1 MKHNSMH
8 KRLPLIICIVIAGLA
23 VVGIM
28 RRSEG
33 RRSGIAEEFTP
44 PGGDTLAVAIEMS
57 PLTYN
62 LRNDTIEG
70 FDYLLLRDIAREH
83 GIPVVFH
90 PFSQLEDAFLGLYEH
105 RYNLLVASVPSTST
119 LKKYFPLTDA
129 VYLDKQVLVQL
140 ADSAGGRGPI
150 LSQEQLRGDT
160 VWIAEGS
167 PFRTRLNNMAKELG
181 DTITIFS
188 DPEHSSEH
196 LAIMTATGD
205 VKHAVVNE
213 AVARRIAA
221 IVPAPRHSNPHI
233 VQPIPSLGRCSGR
246 HSPTRLPQQLARLVQ
261 THRGIPPPRQPLP
274 VAHIPKKRTS
284 KTKRNICSVNKY

>member
-1 MKHNSMH
+1 MKHDSMH

-28 RRSEG
+28 RRSDG
-33 RRSGIAEEFTP
+33 RRSGLAEEFTP

-70 FDYLLLRDIAREH
+70 FDYLLLRDIARKH
-83 GIPVVFH
+83 GIPVVFY

-105 RYNLLVASVPSTST
+105 RYNLLVASIPSTST

-181 DTITIFS
+181 DTITILS
-188 DPEHSSEH
+188 YPEHSSEH

-205 VKHAVVNE
+205 VKHTVVNE

-221 IVPAPRHSNPHI
+221 MYPRLDIATPISFNQFQVWAVAPGDTALRDSLNNWLGSFRHTEAY
-233 VQPIPSLGRCSGR
+233 R
-246 HSPTRLPQQLARLVQ
+246 RLANRYL
-261 THRGIPPPRQPLP
+261 
-274 VAHIPKKRTS
+274 
-284 KTKRNICSVNKY
+284 